1 MDILNF
7 ISWIR
12 GGRQVTTVDPSRT
25 LLPVGLKDGRRDDEY
40 LAGAI
45 SVADFAAQ
53 LNAVSVV
60 NTYPVTT
67 PAEAGN
73 RFWFQGNEWH
83 YMTQAEIDSAGW
95 TGLVTVGFPAPV
107 EKSNISKYIY
117 FYNSKFA
124 VEFTGELSVRT
135 FGGVI
140 DFIGLGSPTKVTL
153 IATDSSTESLMPYGI
168 TITEFKNAAL
178 LNSLQDRGTTPALR
192 FVNNGLTSTVINSL
206 FTQLPP
212 TTLTATINVSGN
224 PGAATCNPL
233 IATAKG
239 YTVVV

>member
-117 FYNSKFA
+117 FLYNWKSN
-124 VEFTGELSVRT
+124 LS
-135 FGGVI
+135 
-140 DFIGLGSPTKVTL
+140 
-153 IATDSSTESLMPYGI
+153 
-168 TITEFKNAAL
+168 
-178 LNSLQDRGTTPALR
+178 
-192 FVNNGLTSTVINSL
+192 
-206 FTQLPP
+206 LP
-212 TTLTATINVSGN
+212 
-224 PGAATCNPL
+224 
-233 IATAKG
+233 
-239 YTVVV
+239 VV